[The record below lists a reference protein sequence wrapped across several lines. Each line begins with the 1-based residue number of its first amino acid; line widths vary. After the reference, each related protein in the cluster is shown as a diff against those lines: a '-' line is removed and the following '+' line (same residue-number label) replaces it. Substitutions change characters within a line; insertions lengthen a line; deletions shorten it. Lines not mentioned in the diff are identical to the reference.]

1 MVIKK
6 LKTKEIYKIHLTFV
20 RKSRF
25 SKVIEE
31 KINQRNNNHCTGIV
45 LIVPG

>member
-20 RKSRF
+20 RKSLF
-25 SKVIEE
+25 SSVMWVKSGSRGLY
-31 KINQRNNNHCTGIV
+31 QLFT
-45 LIVPG
+45 